1 MAIYEILASSTSE
14 IQGITCFIIQLFIAE
29 AMFFFHLKKRKR
41 FWLRLL
47 VGELPVCFWELP
59 FQL

>member
-29 AMFFFHLKKRKR
+29 AMFFLVEKQHR
-41 FWLRLL
+41 FFSIFL
-47 VGELPVCFWELP
+47 
-59 FQL
+59 